1 MFSAMRLDE
10 NDKSRQNSPTDQTCH
25 ENCRRSMRT
34 ICLLAQKGGTGK
46 TTLCLH
52 LAVLASELG
61 RNASVVD
68 IDPQASATAWKRRR
82 EQHAPE
88 VHRTDAGDLAGVLAE
103 PEHLGRDLVL
113 IDTAPHSSHAAATAA
128 KLADL
133 VLIVSRPAI
142 LDLEA
147 IGESVKI
154 VKQQQSR
161 SAVVLNACPP
171 PHQGRETAIAR
182 EAREALDVYGL
193 PVAPVSISQRAA
205 FSHALID
212 GRAVTEFDAAGKAA
226 GEIRNL
232 YHWIEKQF

>member
-1 MFSAMRLDE
+1 V
-10 NDKSRQNSPTDQTCH
+10 K
-25 ENCRRSMRT
+25 T

-61 RNASVVD
+61 QDATVID
-68 IDPQASATAWKRRR
+68 IDPQASASAWRRR
-82 EQHAPE
+82 RQRDTPE
-88 VHRTDAGDLAGVLAE
+88 VVRHEITDLPRVLAE
-103 PEHLGRDLVL
+103 SERHGKELMLL
-113 IDTAPHSSHAAATAA
+113 DTAPHSSHEAATAA
-128 KLADL
+128 ALADL
-133 VLIVSRPAI
+133 VLVVSRPAI

-171 PHQGRETAIAR
+171 PHRGGETAIVR
-182 EAREALDVYGL
+182 EAREALGVYGL
-193 PVAPVSISQRAA
+193 PVSPVSVSQRAA
-205 FSHALID
+205 FSHAFID
-212 GRAVTEFDAAGKAA
+212 GQAVTEFEASGKAA

-232 YHWIEKQF
+232 YDWIENQW

>member
-1 MFSAMRLDE
+1 M
-10 NDKSRQNSPTDQTCH
+10 K
-25 ENCRRSMRT
+25 T

-68 IDPQASATAWKRRR
+68 IDPQASASAWKRRR
-82 EQHAPE
+82 EQPAPG
-88 VHRTDAGDLAGVLAE
+88 VQRHDAGDLAGVLAE
-103 PEHLGRDLVL
+103 SARQGRDLIL
-113 IDTAPHSSHAAATAA
+113 IDTAPHSSHEAAMVAD
-128 KLADL
+128 LADL

-171 PHQGRETAIAR
+171 PHRWGEPAIVR
-182 EAREALDVYGL
+182 EAREALGVYGL
-193 PVAPVSISQRAA
+193 PVSPVAISQRAA

-212 GRAVTEFDAAGKAA
+212 GRAVTEFEDSGKAA

-232 YHWIEKQF
+232 WNWIESLD

>member
-1 MFSAMRLDE
+1 MDMKLDDG
-10 NDKSRQNSPTDQTCH
+10 DKSGQNSPSDQTGH
-25 ENCRRSMRT
+25 EDWRGVMRT

-52 LAVLASELG
+52 LAVLATELG
-61 RNASVVD
+61 RNASIVD
-68 IDPQASATAWKRRR
+68 IDPQASASAWKRRR
-82 EQHAPE
+82 EPHAPE
-88 VHRTDAGDLAGVLAE
+88 VHRTDAAELAGALAE
-103 PEHLGRDLVL
+103 AERLGRDLVL
-113 IDTAPHSSHAAATAA
+113 IDTAPHSSHESATAA
-128 KLADL
+128 ELADL

-154 VKQQQSR
+154 VKKQQSR

-171 PHQGRETAIAR
+171 PHRGRETAIVR
-182 EAREALDVYGL
+182 EAREALGVYGL

-226 GEIRNL
+226 DEIRNL
-232 YHWIEKQF
+232 YNWIENQW